1 MNGQPIQRGQPSL
14 VITTDASLQGFW
26 TSIDGLSEARVLPEF
41 CSLSDHTAIIEEL
54 RFSCQN
60 VIMYSGLTVV
70 DSELSPYMYLFFI
83 GTATSSQMYR
93 LKLGNVV
100 GMTQKGGA
108 TIMTSAREDDQSD
121 DEDEGTLALFITE
134 SKVVECIR

>member
-14 VITTDASLQGFW
+14 VITTDASLQGFL

-70 DSELSPYMYLFFI
+70 DSELSPYLYLYISFFYRHSDQFTNI
-83 GTATSSQMYR
+83 QTEVGECCRNDTEGRRHDNDISS
-93 LKLGNVV
+93 
-100 GMTQKGGA
+100 
-108 TIMTSAREDDQSD
+108 
-121 DEDEGTLALFITE
+121 
-134 SKVVECIR
+134 